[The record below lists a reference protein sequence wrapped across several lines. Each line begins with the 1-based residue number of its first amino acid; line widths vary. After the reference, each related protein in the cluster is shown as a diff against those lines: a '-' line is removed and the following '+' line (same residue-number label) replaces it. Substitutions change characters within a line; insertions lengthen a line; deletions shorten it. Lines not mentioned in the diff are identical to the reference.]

1 MIIKLNIF
9 LTKVYMSLQLS
20 LLTLATVVVWVV
32 ELQTKVSED
41 FTIMEKAPIEAFSW
55 LIAPNITFTL
65 RTLLRLC
72 ANPL

>member
-32 ELQTKVSED
+32 ELQTKVRED
-41 FTIMEKAPIEAFSW
+41 FTIMEK
-55 LIAPNITFTL
+55 
-65 RTLLRLC
+65 RR
-72 ANPL
+72 PLPEPSPA

>member
-32 ELQTKVSED
+32 ELQTKVHED
-41 FTIMEKAPIEAFSW
+41 FTITSNRAFLWLKAFQ
-55 LIAPNITFTL
+55 LI
-65 RTLLRLC
+65 
-72 ANPL
+72 

>member
-41 FTIMEKAPIEAFSW
+41 FTITEEAPTRAFLW
-55 LIAPNITFTL
+55 LRAPNSTFTFK
-65 RTLLRLC
+65 TLLRQYC
-72 ANPL
+72 K